1 MRSMIGI
8 LTAFLVALSSAATV
22 PAQDIP
28 LLVEIDVEDPF
39 DGSHWTGVRLASE
52 NRQAFLF
59 LFCDDDNT
67 NPRIVFAHGQAIH
80 DPTKPIGY
88 EIAVDGAESETHYF
102 TVLPNRNSAV
112 FFVRTAQMYEDRFGT
127 SPPVFNE
134 QTRAVNP
141 QYIAWTDNIYN
152 HLTQKLF
159 FGEIASFRFTDGN
172 SQPHGYSFRLL
183 PLSDHIGR
191 LRDCYEPPW
200 VF

>member
-1 MRSMIGI
+1 MKLLNGI
-8 LTAFLVALSSAATV
+8 LVAAVLWLGGTWPAS
-22 PAQDIP
+22 AQDIP
-28 LLVEIDVEDPF
+28 LLVELDVEDPF

-52 NRQAFLF
+52 NRDAFLF

-67 NPRIVFAHGQAIH
+67 NPRIVFAHGQDIH
-80 DPTKPIGY
+80 DPTKPIGFD
-88 EIAVDGAESETHYF
+88 ISVDGAESERHFF

-112 FFVRTAQMYEDRFGT
+112 FFVRTAEMYESQFGQ

-134 QTRAVNP
+134 QNAVNA

-152 HLTQKLF
+152 YLTQRLF
-159 FGEIASFRFTDGN
+159 FGEIGAVRFTDG
-172 SQPHGYSFRLL
+172 SDQPHGYSFALL

-200 VF
+200 IY